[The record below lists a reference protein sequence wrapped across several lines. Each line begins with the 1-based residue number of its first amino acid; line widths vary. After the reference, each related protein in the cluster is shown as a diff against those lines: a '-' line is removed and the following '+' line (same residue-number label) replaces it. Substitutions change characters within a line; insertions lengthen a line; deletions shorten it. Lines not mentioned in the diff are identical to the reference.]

1 VGSEP
6 VAGGVD
12 GWFEYWDDTVE
23 GDPYSDAERVFLAA
37 LRARA
42 ASRNW
47 PCDAADTF
55 SYHDDELGGRPLR
68 IGVWLDD
75 PASWNAMVAFGL
87 VFDGKRIVGDR
98 IDFAEPFDFWPLK
111 AAAMEFSGPLESLV
125 ERAGEWFEWLLDWPI
140 ERREWFDR
148 RGDLVYCEYVLA
160 NIKETLTGY
169 NARRPIRR
177 PHRVVLVR
185 GTRDR

>member
-1 VGSEP
+1 MGSEP

-23 GDPYSDAERVFLAA
+23 GDPYSDAERGFLAA

-47 PCDAADTF
+47 PCDPADTF
-55 SYHDDELGGRPLR
+55 CYHDDELGGRPLR
-68 IGVWLDD
+68 IGVWLGD
-75 PASWNAMVAFGL
+75 PASRNAMVAFGL

-125 ERAGEWFEWLLDWPI
+125 ERAGEWLEWLLD
-140 ERREWFDR
+140 
-148 RGDLVYCEYVLA
+148 C
-160 NIKETLTGY
+160 TLL
-169 NARRPIRR
+169 P
-177 PHRVVLVR
+177 
-185 GTRDR
+185 